1 MTLSGKCFISSVL
14 SRFWY
19 YAFHRQCNPPSSF
32 WTKNLSSD
40 LHFND
45 LTNLLCVAASAIAY
59 LMSNLFFVNTFWTLQ
74 LYFLCS
80 IEVTSKIW
88 TSIPLAKKFVRWTCS
103 KSSLF
108 ARFFDD
114 QNIYFFLTKPAVSI
128 YYFLIMLLLEISGVY
143 VWMLF
148 SQFFPPDWE
157 SWNTVQAKLNSQI
170 FAKQMNWSSVTFIY
184 PARAL

>member
-1 MTLSGKCFISSVL
+1 MQSAKLFLNKESFL
-14 SRFWY
+14 W
-19 YAFHRQCNPPSSF
+19 SSF
-32 WTKNLSSD
+32 QRFDKPFVCRRFCYCVFDVKSFLCEY
-40 LHFND
+40 
-45 LTNLLCVAASAIAY
+45 LL
-59 LMSNLFFVNTFWTLQ
+59 NTPT
-74 LYFLCS
+74 FLCS

-114 QNIYFFLTKPAVSI
+114 QKIYFFLTKPAVSI

>member
-1 MTLSGKCFISSVL
+1 MFHFISPVPVL
-14 SRFWY
+14 ILCVSSTMQAAKFFLNKESFLW
-19 YAFHRQCNPPSSF
+19 SSF
-32 WTKNLSSD
+32 QRFDKPFVCRRFCYCVFDVKSFLCEY
-40 LHFND
+40 
-45 LTNLLCVAASAIAY
+45 LL
-59 LMSNLFFVNTFWTLQ
+59 NTPT
-74 LYFLCS
+74 FLCS

-128 YYFLIMLLLEISGVY
+128 YSFLIMLLLEISGEY

-148 SQFFPPDWE
+148 SQFFP
-157 SWNTVQAKLNSQI
+157 QI
-170 FAKQMNWSSVTFIY
+170 GRDEIQYRRN
-184 PARAL
+184 